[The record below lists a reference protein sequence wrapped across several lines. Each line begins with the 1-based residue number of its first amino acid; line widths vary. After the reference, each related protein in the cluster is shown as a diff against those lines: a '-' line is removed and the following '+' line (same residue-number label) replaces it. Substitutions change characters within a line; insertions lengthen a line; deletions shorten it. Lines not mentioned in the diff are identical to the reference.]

1 MKRFVDYE
9 DEDEEEI
16 EFAPK
21 ASAVTSRPLPP
32 PPRAAAV
39 KAREV
44 HLDVETF
51 ERAARGHSLPPTAGS
66 VPKRRAPIADVG
78 LAQDHGIWAPEAEQ
92 ALEEEVVKAYTKPAA
107 KPRLAVVEAATA
119 PVSLLVTRHGAKL
132 ADYQGRTFVDAR
144 RWPKP
149 LPYTHGDGED
159 DGEDGDAEEDE
170 VQAYL
175 GLSSKRAK
183 RQSSASKLPTTT
195 ASPPTREYLG
205 HTMAVS
211 KLRVFGCLALT
222 AGMDGSCM
230 IWDTSLQSDVT
241 NATSVGLAD
250 DRGAIQ
256 SYFGHDGKAVRDCGF
271 PAQHAQRFAS
281 AGMDGFA
288 NLWDTET
295 GQLVCRFHDPN
306 HAHLAAVNAVA
317 FKPDDEFQLVG
328 ACSDRRL
335 RHWDI
340 RVGGHKPQ
348 QTYDFH
354 QSQVNT
360 AMFCERGRKF
370 VSTGDDRK
378 MAVWDWGVP
387 SPVKIISEVS
397 LPSIPATALHPSTLS
412 FVGVGLDNRLF
423 QFKINAHTGVVKR
436 AGDCTFEGSG
446 SCEPGYS
453 HCGRYL
459 ACGDGKGDV
468 VVYSASKL
476 FHGQGP
482 GAVAHRI
489 SPAHASNTPVS
500 CVKFHP
506 CFDGVVLS
514 VGWDGKLKWW
524 S

>member
-1 MKRFVDYE
+1 MKRFADYE
-9 DEDEEEI
+9 EEE
-16 EFAPK
+16 EEGMQFAPK
-21 ASAVTSRPLPP
+21 ASAVKSSPLPP
-32 PPRAAAV
+32 PPRSAAL

-51 ERAARGHSLPPTAGS
+51 ERAARGEVNSLQTAS
-66 VPKRRAPIADVG
+66 SSSKRRTPIVNVG
-78 LAQDHGIWAPEAEQ
+78 LAQDHGIWAPETGQ
-92 ALEEEVVKAYTKPAA
+92 AQEEEEQVVKAYKKPTA
-107 KPRLAVVEAATA
+107 KPQEPQLAAV
-119 PVSLLVTRHGAKL
+119 PVSLLVTRHGTKL

-149 LPYTHGDGED
+149 LLYTNGEDGED
-159 DGEDGDAEEDE
+159 DEEDGDHSMDAQ

-175 GLSSKRAK
+175 GLSSSKRTK
-183 RQSSASKLPTTT
+183 RQSSKLPAAT
-195 ASPPTREYLG
+195 ASPPTREFLG
-205 HTMAVS
+205 HTMGVS

-241 NATSVGLAD
+241 NATTVGLAD

-281 AGMDGFA
+281 AGLDGFV

-295 GQLVCRFHDPN
+295 GQLLCRFHDPN
-306 HAHLAAVNAVA
+306 HPHLAGVNAVE

-340 RVGGHKPQ
+340 RIGGNKPQ

-354 QSQVNT
+354 QSAVNT

-378 MAVWDWGVP
+378 MAIWDWGVP

-436 AGDCTFEGSG
+436 AGDCTVEGFHVSG

-453 HCGRYL
+453 HCGR
-459 ACGDGKGDV
+459 AP
-468 VVYSASKL
+468 ARW
-476 FHGQGP
+476 
-482 GAVAHRI
+482 RI
-489 SPAHASNTPVS
+489 KSPPPTRTTLP
-500 CVKFHP
+500 
-506 CFDGVVLS
+506 
-514 VGWDGKLKWW
+514 
-524 S
+524 